1 MNDIQISI
9 IEKVKTE
16 LKITEEIDAFG
27 LYEILYK
34 ARNITY
40 PDLVEPKL
48 QEEANTRFIKLNALL
63 DELKTYLD
71 GLKLSKS
78 PKDLI
83 VYEKNYQSIIDK
95 SLILNLENKNKMLE
109 YSISSKEIEIE
120 RLKRIITKSQED
132 KSEELNS
139 ELKNLYEPKNSS
151 FLVLGISTFLLL
163 FINIISQI
171 KTLKES
177 IIELIP
183 FNIVYLNYALF
194 GLLILIGFKLYFKN
208 WKLKKIK
215 NIAEILKSSK
225 TISDFFKYKGKEHDD
240 YFKRKYFLESD
251 LENFINTKFSK
262 EKYQGYEYTYRGNK
276 SLIKYNFKRLEGN
289 FKSLFTI
296 NDQKSLNYLRD
307 IFIYNLLIKGH
318 IKFGKTINLDR
329 EFIAE

>member
-1 MNDIQISI
+1 MSDIQISI

-48 QEEANTRFIKLNALL
+48 REEANTRFVKLNALL
-63 DELKTYLD
+63 GELKTYLD

-78 PKDLI
+78 PKELI

-95 SLILNLENKNKMLE
+95 SLILNLESKNKSLE
-109 YSISSKEIEIE
+109 YSISSKEQEIE
-120 RLKRIITKSQED
+120 RLKKVITKYQED

-151 FLVLGISTFLLL
+151 FLVLGISAFLLL

-183 FNIVYLNYALF
+183 FNIVYLNYVLF
-194 GLLILIGFKLYFKN
+194 GLLIVIGLKLYFKN
-208 WKLKKIK
+208 YQLKKIK
-215 NIAEILKSSK
+215 NIAEVLKSSK
-225 TISDFFKYKGKEHDD
+225 TISTFFDYNGKEHGD
-240 YFKRKYFLESD
+240 YFKKKYFLESD
-251 LENFINTKFSK
+251 LENFINTKFSRQ
-262 EKYQGYEYTYRGNK
+262 KYQGYDYSYRGKK
-276 SLIKYNFKRLEGN
+276 SLIQYQSKKIKGN
-289 FKSLFTI
+289 FKSLFTV

-307 IFIYNLLIKGH
+307 IFIYNLLTKGY
-318 IKFGKTINLDR
+318 IKFGKTNNLDR